1 VFLVAFLVWGLN
13 AFVAYCQ
20 TRLWDGRNATFHV
33 DSMLTALSVMGAAG
47 FARALVL
54 LWFWLAILK
63 GLALFSAW
71 IATSLFF

>member
-13 AFVAYCQ
+13 AFAAYCRMQ
-20 TRLWDGRNATFHV
+20 LWDGRDATFHV
-33 DSMLTALSVMGAAG
+33 DSMPIALSVMGAAG
-47 FARALVL
+47 FAGALGL

-71 IATSLFF
+71 IATSLSF